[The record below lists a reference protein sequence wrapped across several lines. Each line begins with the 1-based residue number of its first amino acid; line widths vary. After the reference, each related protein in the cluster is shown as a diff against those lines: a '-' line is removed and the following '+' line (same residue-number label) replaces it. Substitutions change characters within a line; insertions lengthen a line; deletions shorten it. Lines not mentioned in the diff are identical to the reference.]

1 MKKFNLK
8 IVTPKGIYQQ
18 TEIELLNIRT
28 TSGQIGILANHLP
41 LASAIDISELNYVK
55 DNERYHFAIAGGFVY
70 VGDEETTIIA
80 NAIESPEEIDLRR
93 AEEAKQRAEKRLSAS
108 GDIDILRAEI
118 ALKKAITRIHVK
130 NIA

>member
-70 VGDEETTIIA
+70 VGEEETTIIA

-108 GDIDILRAEI
+108 SDIDILRAEI

>member
-55 DNERYHFAIAGGFVY
+55 DNERYYFAIAGGFVY
-70 VGDEETTIIA
+70 VGEDETTIIA

-93 AEEAKQRAEKRLSAS
+93 AEEAKQRAEKRLSNQ